1 VAAVAK
7 IAAVVFLSLSLPRVR
22 VVGRVNKREPLTLTK
37 IGTKTGTKTKTGVGA
52 RLRRKE
58 DDRFLHGRGQYIGD
72 LRFPRMRE
80 VAFVRSPVAHAR
92 LIGVRIP
99 EHLRACVFT
108 ADDLAEVRPIRAV
121 SPLPGFQ
128 ASEQPPLAMGKLRHV
143 GELIAMCVA
152 DTRAQ
157 AEDIAA
163 EVLAEYEELP
173 AVVDMLEAQKP
184 DSVLVHDQVKRNVYL
199 EVGFDGP
206 VEQVAR
212 TAPVKV
218 TRELR
223 TARQVMSPIECRGV
237 VAQWDTRLSQ
247 LILHGATQFPHVVRT
262 GLSQV
267 LGLPEIQ
274 IRVVSPDVGGGFGYK
289 AILAAE
295 EVCLCWLA
303 MHCGHPVRWLE
314 DRREQLTANANCRE
328 HHYLM
333 SAYTDE
339 AGRILAF
346 EAKAAVDS
354 GAYSAYP
361 FTSAIE
367 PSQVSAILP
376 GPYDI
381 PVYRCRTTAVVTNK
395 CPQLPYRGVA
405 RPNVCYA
412 MELMIDAIARRIG
425 KEPYEVRLANLV
437 RPEQMPYDNVTDK
450 HFDSGDYPQL
460 LRMAVEAI
468 DLPAVRARQKRGEA
482 DGRRIGLGMS
492 AFSEQTAHGTTA
504 DGKRRALYEQAF
516 ARLTPDG
523 RLEVRAGIQ
532 SIGQGLETTLAQVA
546 SEYLGIDPAEVHV
559 KLGDTELSPYSSGA
573 WGSRGIVWA
582 GGATARACKELA
594 GRVAKIGAAMLQTDV
609 ASVTVRDGAVFGPRG
624 NVSLADIARAFYLAP
639 ADLPGDIDPH
649 GLEVTSGYAPTRLTG
664 VHTGSV
670 HATVV
675 AVDPETGGV
684 EILDYVVV
692 EDAGVLVN
700 PMVVD
705 GQIHGGTAQGI
716 GSALFEEMPFNQQ
729 GQPLASTL
737 ADYLLPGCPEVPNV
751 RILHMETPS
760 PYTEF
765 GQKGVGEGGAI
776 GPAAAIANA
785 VNDAL
790 APLDVELCEIPI
802 TPRRILEALAT
813 RKQAA

>member
-1 VAAVAK
+1 M
-7 IAAVVFLSLSLPRVR
+7 S
-22 VVGRVNKREPLTLTK
+22 E
-37 IGTKTGTKTKTGVGA
+37 TGVGA

-58 DDRFLHGRGQYIGD
+58 DDRFLHGRGQYIAD
-72 LRFPRMRE
+72 IRFPRMRE

-92 LIGVRIP
+92 LTGVRIP
-99 EHLRACVFT
+99 EHLRSSVFT
-108 ADDLAEVRPIRAV
+108 AKDLTGVLPIRAV
-121 SPLPGFQ
+121 SSLPGFQ
-128 ASEQPPLAMGKLRHV
+128 VSEQPPLVTDKIRHV

-152 DTRAQ
+152 DTRAE

-163 EVLAEYEELP
+163 EVIVEYEELP
-173 AVVDMLEAQKP
+173 AVVDMLKAQEP
-184 DSVLVHDQVKRNVYL
+184 GSVLVHDTIKRNVAL
-199 EVGFDGP
+199 EVGYDGP
-206 VEQVAR
+206 VEAAAK

-223 TARQVMSPIECRGV
+223 TARQVMSPIECRGF
-237 VAQWDTRLSQ
+237 VALWDTRLSQ
-247 LILHGATQFPHVVRT
+247 LILYGASQFPHVMRT
-262 GLSQV
+262 GLAQV
-267 LGLPEIQ
+267 LQLPEIQ

-289 AILAAE
+289 AIVASE
-295 EVCLCWLA
+295 EICLCWLA
-303 MHCGHPVRWLE
+303 MRCGHPVRWLE

-328 HHYLM
+328 HHYVM

-339 AGRILAF
+339 QGKFLAF

-381 PVYRCRTTAVVTNK
+381 PVYRCKAAAVVTNK

-412 MELMIDAIARRIG
+412 MELMIDAVARRIG
-425 KEPYEVRLANLV
+425 REPYEVRLANLV
-437 RPEQMPYDNVTDK
+437 RPEQMPFDNVTDK

-460 LRMAVEAI
+460 LRKAVAAI
-468 DLPAVRARQKRGEA
+468 DLPGIRARQKRGEP
-482 DGRRIGLGMS
+482 DGRLIGLGIS
-492 AFSEQTAHGTTA
+492 VFSEQTAHGTTA

-516 ARLTPDG
+516 ARITPDG
-523 RLEVRAGIQ
+523 RLEVRVGIQ
-532 SIGQGLETTLAQVA
+532 SIGQGLETTLAQIA
-546 SEYLGIDPAEVHV
+546 SECIGIDPANVLI
-559 KLGDTELSPYSSGA
+559 KLGDTEISPYSSGA

-594 GRVAKIGAAMLQTDV
+594 QRVAEIGAAMLQTD
-609 ASVTVRDGAVFGPRG
+609 AKSVTVRDGGVFGPQG
-624 NVSLADIARAFYLAP
+624 SVSLGDIARAFYLMP
-639 ADLPGDIDPH
+639 SDLPGDINPH
-649 GLEVTSGYAPTRLTG
+649 GLEVTGGYAPERLTG
-664 VHTGSV
+664 VHTGSA

-692 EDAGVLVN
+692 EDAGVLIN
-700 PMVVD
+700 PMIVD
-705 GQIHGGTAQGI
+705 GQVQGGTAQGI
-716 GSALFEEMPFNQQ
+716 GAALFEEMPFDAQ

-776 GPAAAIANA
+776 GPGAAIANA

-790 APLDVELCEIPI
+790 QPLGVEMCEIPM
-802 TPRRILEALAT
+802 TPRRILEAIS
-813 RKQAA
+813 RSRRAA

>member
-1 VAAVAK
+1 MAAVLPFPPHSREGSK
-7 IAAVVFLSLSLPRVR
+7 RSLEYVTVS
-22 VVGRVNKREPLTLTK
+22 
-37 IGTKTGTKTKTGVGA
+37 KTGVGA
-52 RLRRKE
+52 AFRRKE
-58 DDRFLHGRGQYIGD
+58 DDRFLQGRGQYIAD
-72 LRFPRMRE
+72 LAFARMRE

-92 LIGVRIP
+92 LLGVRIP
-99 EHLRACVFT
+99 EHLRASVFT
-108 ADDLAEVRPIRAV
+108 ADDLGNVRPIRAV
-121 SPLPGFQ
+121 STLPGFQ
-128 ASEQPPLAMGKLRHV
+128 VSEQPPLAIGKLRHV
-143 GELIAMCVA
+143 GELVAMCVA

-163 EVLAEYEELP
+163 QVELDYEELP

-184 DSVLVHDQVKRNVYL
+184 GSVLVHDQIKRNVFL

-206 VEQVAR
+206 IEQAAKA
-212 TAPVKV
+212 APVTV

-223 TARQVMSPIECRGV
+223 TSRQVMSPIECRGF
-237 VAQWDTRLSQ
+237 VALWDTRLEQ
-247 LILHGATQFPHVVRT
+247 LILYGATQFPHVVRT

-267 LGLPEIQ
+267 LQLPELQ

-289 AILAAE
+289 AILAGE
-295 EVCLCWLA
+295 EVALCWLA
-303 MHCGHPVRWLE
+303 MRLGHPVRWLE
-314 DRREQLTANANCRE
+314 DRREQLVANANCRE
-328 HHYLM
+328 HHYVI
-333 SAYTDE
+333 SAYADD
-339 AGRILAF
+339 AGKLLAF

-361 FTSAIE
+361 FTAAIE

-376 GPYDI
+376 GPYVI
-381 PVYRCRTTAVVTNK
+381 PVYRCKAAAVVTNK

-468 DLPAVRARQKRGEA
+468 DLPQVRARQKRGEA
-482 DGRRIGLGMS
+482 DGRLIGLGI
-492 AFSEQTAHGTTA
+492 AVFSEQTAHGTTA

-523 RLEVRAGIQ
+523 GVEVRAGIQ
-532 SIGQGLETTLAQVA
+532 SIGQGLETTLAQIA
-546 SEYLGIDPAEVHV
+546 SEFLGVDAAAVHV

-594 GRVAKIGAAMLQTDV
+594 ARVAKIGAAMLQTNVDQ
-609 ASVTVRDGAVFGPRG
+609 VTVRDGGVYGPQG
-624 NVSLADIARAFYLAP
+624 SVSLADIARAFYLAP

-649 GLEVTSGYAPTRLTG
+649 GLEVTQGYAPTRLTG

-700 PMVVD
+700 PPIVD
-705 GQIHGGTAQGI
+705 GQIVGGTAQGI
-716 GSALFEEMPFNQQ
+716 GSALFEEMPFDTR
-729 GQPLASTL
+729 GQPLASSL
-737 ADYLLPGCPEVPNV
+737 ADYLLPSCPEVPNV
-751 RILHMETPS
+751 RILHMQTPS

-790 APLDVELCEIPI
+790 HRYGVELCEIPI
-802 TPRRILEALAT
+802 TPPRILAALA
-813 RKQAA
+813 KAKAA

>member
-1 VAAVAK
+1 LTRTGIGA
-7 IAAVVFLSLSLPRVR
+7 
-22 VVGRVNKREPLTLTK
+22 PL
-37 IGTKTGTKTKTGVGA
+37 A
-52 RLRRKE
+52 RKE
-58 DDRFLHGRGQYIGD
+58 DDRFLQGRGQYIAD
-72 LRFPRMRE
+72 LGFARLRE

-92 LIGVRIP
+92 LLGVRIP
-99 EHLRACVFT
+99 DRLRSSVFT
-108 ADDLAEVRPIRAV
+108 AADLAGVRPIRAV

-128 ASEQPPLAMGKLRHV
+128 VSEQPPLAIDKLRHV
-143 GELIAMCVA
+143 GELVAMCVA

-163 EVLAEYEELP
+163 QVSVDYEELP
-173 AVVDMLEAQKP
+173 AVVDMLAAQTP
-184 DSVLVHDQVKRNVYL
+184 GSVLVHDNVKRNVFL

-206 VEQVAR
+206 VEQAAR
-212 TAPVKV
+212 AAPVKV
-218 TRELR
+218 TREVR
-223 TARQVMSPIECRGV
+223 TARQVMSPIECRGF

-247 LILHGATQFPHVVRT
+247 LILYGATQFPHVVRT
-262 GLSQV
+262 GLAQS

-295 EVCLCWLA
+295 EICLSWLA
-303 MHCGHPVRWLE
+303 MRCGHPVRWLE
-314 DRREQLTANANCRE
+314 DRREQLIANANCRE
-328 HHYLM
+328 HHYVM
-333 SAYTDE
+333 SAYTDD
-339 AGRILAF
+339 AGKILAF

-361 FTSAIE
+361 FTAAIE

-381 PVYRCRTTAVVTNK
+381 PVYRCKTAAVVTNK

-412 MELMIDAIARRIG
+412 MELMIDAIARKIG

-450 HFDSGDYPQL
+450 HFDSGNYPQL
-460 LRMAVEAI
+460 LRMALEAI
-468 DLPAVRARQKRGEA
+468 DLPAVRARQQRGEP
-482 DGRRIGLGMS
+482 DGRLIGLGLA

-504 DGKRRALYEQAF
+504 DGKRRALYEQTF

-532 SIGQGLETTLAQVA
+532 SIGQGLETTLAQIA
-546 SEYLGIDPAEVHV
+546 SEYLGVDPREVQV
-559 KLGDTELSPYSSGA
+559 KLGDTELTPYSSGA

-594 GRVAKIGAAMLQTDV
+594 ERVAKIGAAMLQTDV
-609 ASVTVRDGAVFGPRG
+609 TSVKVRDGGVFGPG
-624 NVSLADIARAFYLAP
+624 GSVSLSDIARAFYLMP
-639 ADLPGDIDPH
+639 ADLPGDTDPH
-649 GLEVTSGYAPTRLTG
+649 GLEVTQGYAPKRLTG
-664 VHTGSV
+664 IHTGSV

-684 EILDYVVV
+684 EILDYVVT
-692 EDAGVLVN
+692 EDAGTLVN
-700 PMVVD
+700 PMIVD
-705 GQIHGGTAQGI
+705 GQIVGGTAQGI
-716 GSALFEEMPFNQQ
+716 GSALFEEMPFDKQ
-729 GQPLASTL
+729 GQPLAATL
-737 ADYLLPGCPEVPNV
+737 ADYLLPSCPEVPNV
-751 RILHMETPS
+751 RILHMDTPS

-790 APLDVELCEIPI
+790 RPFGVELTEIPI
-802 TPRRILEALAT
+802 TPPRIIAALSKHKET
-813 RKQAA
+813 L

>member
-1 VAAVAK
+1 
-7 IAAVVFLSLSLPRVR
+7 
-22 VVGRVNKREPLTLTK
+22 
-37 IGTKTGTKTKTGVGA
+37 
-52 RLRRKE
+52 
-58 DDRFLHGRGQYIGD
+58 
-72 LRFPRMRE
+72 
-80 VAFVRSPVAHAR
+80 
-92 LIGVRIP
+92 
-99 EHLRACVFT
+99 
-108 ADDLAEVRPIRAV
+108 
-121 SPLPGFQ
+121 
-128 ASEQPPLAMGKLRHV
+128 
-143 GELIAMCVA
+143 
-152 DTRAQ
+152 
-157 AEDIAA
+157 
-163 EVLAEYEELP
+163 
-173 AVVDMLEAQKP
+173 
-184 DSVLVHDQVKRNVYL
+184 
-199 EVGFDGP
+199 
-206 VEQVAR
+206 
-212 TAPVKV
+212 
-218 TRELR
+218 
-223 TARQVMSPIECRGV
+223 
-237 VAQWDTRLSQ
+237 
-247 LILHGATQFPHVVRT
+247 
-262 GLSQV
+262 
-267 LGLPEIQ
+267 
-274 IRVVSPDVGGGFGYK
+274 VGGGFGYK

-303 MHCGHPVRWLE
+303 MRCGHPVRWLE

-664 VHTGSV
+664 VHAGSV

-675 AVDPETGGV
+675 AVDPETGVV

-790 APLDVELCEIPI
+790 APLGAELCEIPI

>member
-1 VAAVAK
+1 
-7 IAAVVFLSLSLPRVR
+7 LS
-22 VVGRVNKREPLTLTK
+22 
-37 IGTKTGTKTKTGVGA
+37 KTGVGA
-52 RLRRKE
+52 RLRRRE
-58 DDRFLHGRGQYIGD
+58 DERFLHGRGQYIGD
-72 LRFPRMRE
+72 LRFARMRE
-80 VAFVRSPVAHAR
+80 VAFVRSPVAHAK
-92 LIGVRIP
+92 LTGIRIP
-99 EHLRACVFT
+99 EHLRDSVFT
-108 ADDLAEVRPIRAV
+108 AKDLKGVANIRAV

-128 ASEQPPLAMGKLRHV
+128 ASEQPPLVSDRIRHV
-143 GELIAMCVA
+143 GELIAICMA
-152 DTRAQ
+152 DTRAE

-163 EVLAEYEELP
+163 QVAVDYEELP
-173 AVVDMLEAQKP
+173 AVVDMLKAQQP
-184 DSVLVHDQVKRNVYL
+184 GCIQIHDTIKRNVFL

-206 VEQVAR
+206 VEAAAK

-218 TRELR
+218 TREFR
-223 TARQVMSPIECRGV
+223 TARHVMSPIECRGF
-237 VAQWDTRLSQ
+237 VAVWEPGQRQ
-247 LILHGATQFPHVVRT
+247 LTLHGATQFPHVVRT
-262 GLSQV
+262 GLAQV
-267 LGLPEIQ
+267 LQIPEIQ
-274 IRVVSPDVGGGFGYK
+274 IRVVSSDVGGGFGYK

-295 EVCLCWLA
+295 EICLCWLA
-303 MHCGHPVRWLE
+303 MQCGHPVRWLE

-328 HHYLM
+328 HHYAI

-339 AGRILAF
+339 QGKFIAF

-367 PSQVSAILP
+367 PSQVAAILP

-381 PVYRCRTTAVVTNK
+381 PVYRCKSAGVVTNK

-412 MELMIDAIARRIG
+412 MELMVDAIARKIG

-437 RPEQMPYDNVTDK
+437 RADQMPFDNVTDK
-450 HFDSGDYPQL
+450 HFDSGDYPEI
-460 LRMAVEAI
+460 LRRTVDAI
-468 DLPAVRARQKRGEA
+468 DLTAVRARQKRGEP
-482 DGRRIGLGMS
+482 DGRLIGLGIS
-492 AFSEQTAHGTTA
+492 IFSEQTAHGTTA
-504 DGKRRALYEQAF
+504 DGKRRVFYEQAF
-516 ARLTPDG
+516 ARITPDG

-532 SIGQGLETTLAQVA
+532 SIGQGLETTLTQIA
-546 SEYLGIDPAEVHV
+546 SECLGIDPSNVV
-559 KLGDTELSPYSSGA
+559 IKLGDTENSPYSSGA

-594 GRVAKIGAAMLQTDV
+594 KRVGAIGAAMLQTDV
-609 ASVTVRDGAVFGPRG
+609 NSVQVRDGGVFGPHG
-624 NVSLADIARAFYLAP
+624 NVSLADIARAYYLAP
-639 ADLPGDIDPH
+639 ADLPGDIDAH
-649 GLEVTSGYAPTRLTG
+649 GLEVTGGYAPDRLTG
-664 VHTGSV
+664 VHTGSA

-692 EDAGVLVN
+692 EDAGVLIN
-700 PMVVD
+700 PMIVD

-716 GSALFEEMPFNQQ
+716 GAALFEEMPFDAQ

-737 ADYLLPGCPEVPNV
+737 ADYLLPGSAEVPDV
-751 RILHMETPS
+751 RVFHMETPS

-776 GPAAAIANA
+776 GPAAAVANA

-790 APLDVELCEIPI
+790 HKLGVEICEIPI
-802 TPRRILEALAT
+802 TPRRILEAIAKA
-813 RKQAA
+813 RRVS

>member
-1 VAAVAK
+1 
-7 IAAVVFLSLSLPRVR
+7 LSKS
-22 VVGRVNKREPLTLTK
+22 
-37 IGTKTGTKTKTGVGA
+37 GVGA
-52 RLRRKE
+52 SLRRKE
-58 DDRFLHGRGQYIGD
+58 DDRFLQGQGQYIAD
-72 LRFPRMRE
+72 LAFPRMRE

-92 LIGVRIP
+92 LLGVRVP
-99 EHLRACVFT
+99 GHLRDSVFT
-108 ADDLAEVRPIRAV
+108 ADDLAGVRPIRAV
-121 SPLPGFQ
+121 STLPGFQ
-128 ASEQPPLAMGKLRHV
+128 VSEQPPLASGKLRHV
-143 GELIAMCVA
+143 GELVAMCIA

-163 EVLAEYEELP
+163 AVELDYEELP

-184 DSVLVHDQVKRNVYL
+184 GSALVHDQVKRNVYV

-206 VEQVAR
+206 IEAAAED
-212 TAPVKV
+212 APVKV
-218 TRELR
+218 AHELR
-223 TARQVMSPIECRGV
+223 TSRQVMSPIECRGF
-237 VAQWDTRLSQ
+237 VALWDVRLKQ

-267 LGLPEIQ
+267 LGLPEVQ
-274 IRVVSPDVGGGFGYK
+274 IRVVSSDVGGGFGYK
-289 AILAAE
+289 AILAGE
-295 EVCLCWLA
+295 EICLCWLA
-303 MHCGHPVRWLE
+303 MRCGHPVRWLE

-328 HHYLM
+328 HHYAI
-333 SAYTDE
+333 SAYADMS
-339 AGRILAF
+339 GKLLAF

-376 GPYDI
+376 GPYVI
-381 PVYRCRTTAVVTNK
+381 PAYRCTAAAVVTNK

-412 MELMIDAIARRIG
+412 MELTLDAIARKIG

-437 RPEQMPYDNVTDK
+437 RADQMPYDNVTDK
-450 HFDSGDYPQL
+450 HFDSGDYPKL
-460 LRMAVEAI
+460 LHMAVEAI
-468 DLPAVRARQKRGEA
+468 DVPAVRARQRRGEP
-482 DGRRIGLGMS
+482 DGRLIGLGI
-492 AFSEQTAHGTTA
+492 AVFSEQTAHGTTA
-504 DGKRRALYEQAF
+504 DGKRRALYEQVF
-516 ARLTPDG
+516 ARLAPDG
-523 RLEVRAGIQ
+523 GLEVRAGIQ
-532 SIGQGLETTLAQVA
+532 SIGQGLETTLAQIA
-546 SEYLGIDPAEVHV
+546 SECLGIDPNAVQV

-594 GRVAKIGAAMLQTDV
+594 ERVARIGAAMLQTD
-609 ASVTVRDGAVFGPRG
+609 ASSVTVRDGAVYGPRG
-624 NVSLADIARAFYLAP
+624 SVSLADIARAFYLAP
-639 ADLPGDIDPH
+639 SDLPGDIDPH
-649 GLEVTSGYAPTRLTG
+649 GLEVTGGYAPSRITG

-684 EILDYVVV
+684 ELLDYVVT
-692 EDAGVLVN
+692 EDAGVLIN
-700 PMVVD
+700 PMIVD
-705 GQIHGGTAQGI
+705 GQIAGGTAQGI
-716 GSALFEEMPFNQQ
+716 GSALYEEMPFNQQ
-729 GQPLASTL
+729 GQPLAATL
-737 ADYLLPGCPEVPNV
+737 ADYLLPGSVDVPNV
-751 RILHMETPS
+751 RILHTETPS

-790 APLDVELCEIPI
+790 HPLGVEITEIPI
-802 TPRRILEALAT
+802 TPPRILAALAKA
-813 RKQAA
+813 RGS